1 MSPLH
6 GRSLE
11 MKQGEREV
19 QPSPG
24 AQTGRLP
31 GLKGCLVSRWEKEK
45 HGLSW
50 ERQKRVRPEFRLQGA
65 GRKERGGA
73 PGNSGSPDLP
83 SFLLE
88 ATRTALQLSEATVH
102 RQQAA
107 AFPRKD
113 ELEI

>member
-1 MSPLH
+1 M
-6 GRSLE
+6 
-11 MKQGEREV
+11 
-19 QPSPG
+19 
-24 AQTGRLP
+24 
-31 GLKGCLVSRWEKEK
+31 
-45 HGLSW
+45 
-50 ERQKRVRPEFRLQGA
+50 

-107 AFPRKD
+107 ASPRKD